1 MNQTN
6 VTCNPFV
13 KDEKSTLQTLL
24 MFKVRFETFCR
35 ILGIDP
41 TNVIRNQQHQTNARN
56 MLLLHGGDWILSKIM
71 EVDYNNMTY
80 IQLMEMLESHFRD
93 TNPMFHQIEFLQT
106 RPKDKETI
114 KDYVSRLKPLARAA
128 NLDDDAQYM
137 LRIMQYFPDQEV
149 RDKAIERNMTLQDL
163 INWQTTRER
172 SSTLLDQ
179 TTASV
184 NRVQE
189 NTSRKRFYST
199 SHDQQS
205 YSPQVKTRN
214 WSSGSSPSQRYP
226 SRETNKRN
234 FSKPTTSTASNDEY
248 RCTRCNHK
256 GLHGP
261 EGCNAKIKNLKCHG
275 CGDRG
280 HLEICCPERTDKN
293 DRLFY
298 DSKSK
303 TKSNRGQSYRKI
315 RQIHDANETLSSS
328 SSDSDLD
335 NNKKRNNN
343 RVKVNI
349 SDSAYKAEIRVCG
362 CNIKHVLDTGSD
374 CNLMSK
380 RMYKK
385 LPFEPKLRKSTIE
398 IVDYNKNDIDILGEF
413 SCYLAI
419 NGMTKAVT
427 YLVVNSDYVDNIVG
441 IKTLRDF
448 NMVKFNVKA
457 NKNTINQI
465 TNLKQL
471 TNNRHVSNVN
481 YWKKQMPELFE
492 DRIGCVPNTWISFDT
507 DKTIKPSQQPAYPCA
522 LAMLDGAMAACEDLL
537 KNDIIEEL
545 PPGTNLSWISPLHVV
560 EKSSVSLGQIEKRQ
574 RRNEKLDQRRLDKKL
589 IRITSNNKCLNKAIV
604 KQKRLMPNI
613 VQLKKDLAGMK
624 WFSKIDIRSAFNTI
638 MLHEDCRNYTVFSTP
653 WGKLYRYKRL
663 NMGLCIASELYQEK
677 MVILLSDL
685 KNIRVAI
692 DDILVFGETKE
703 QEFAACD
710 ALMKRLKDLNLTINE
725 KSIFNVP
732 ELEFFGMVIDETGIK
747 PNEHKVQ
754 SLIEMN
760 PPTNNKDLESFLGLA
775 NYFHDRIIKLATISE
790 PLKLLKSMPAK
801 DFKWLQTHQNAFED
815 VKAAIITGALGH
827 FSLDKNTELWVD
839 ASPVGVAAFLVQID
853 PSNPNK
859 RKLISC
865 KSKSFT
871 RAERNYSQIERE
883 GYACVWAVES
893 FHLYLMG
900 QDFKLITDNKAL
912 VHIFENDDK
921 YKSKSRRI
929 TMRLQGWRSRLNQYA
944 RMSVH
949 HVKGTTNI
957 ADCLSRCLNQTHPI
971 SSIDLRLNVNRISS
985 NEIERAINRVVLHKA
1000 TVSID
1005 RIVTE
1010 TDNDP
1015 NLSLIKKHIMYND
1028 SINNLSNKFKS
1039 IVDEISL
1046 AGSGV
1051 LLKEDRIMIPASM
1064 EKELINQAHE
1074 SCLGISLTTRLLKHK
1089 YFWPNM
1095 DKQIKDKIETCI
1107 ACLSCTDTTAAK
1119 PIIPSTL
1126 PTGKWKLVAI
1136 DFSSKTPD
1144 GKYILVLIDEYAR
1157 YPILEFT
1164 TGLTSKAAIQAL
1176 KSVFKKHGVPAE
1188 VKSDNGPAFI
1198 SAEFREFASHMK
1210 FKHSKIT
1217 PEHPQSNPMAE
1228 RFMGNLN
1235 KQIRCSKVLE
1245 EEWKP
1250 KVLTFVEDYKATPH
1264 STTLISPNELF
1275 GETSDRWP
1283 SLNNKSMQEAKHI
1296 ACINDEQ
1303 HKLKMVAAA
1312 NSYQHVKLPKIS
1324 KGDTVLYKEEKS
1336 DTIRKNKHNP
1346 FLLPNPYKVT
1356 NLKGSMVT
1364 AANEF
1369 HKVVRD
1375 VERFRKIRPDVRIKS
1390 KVKIKQH
1397 IETAFIP
1404 NGWPINLFTP
1414 NFQTAIPNN
1423 AVVTTSAVRTNSQA
1437 TNQVNRPHHNTN
1449 AASVLLLNARA
1460 SPVNRINA
1468 LAQLIDP
1475 NIQIQQVNQQA
1486 ARPANLHRQRR
1497 QRGRP
1502 PGARNR
1508 PRPHNQNRQRL
1519 QPYLLRPRRG

>member
-1 MNQTN
+1 
-6 VTCNPFV
+6 
-13 KDEKSTLQTLL
+13 
-24 MFKVRFETFCR
+24 
-35 ILGIDP
+35 
-41 TNVIRNQQHQTNARN
+41 
-56 MLLLHGGDWILSKIM
+56 
-71 EVDYNNMTY
+71 
-80 IQLMEMLESHFRD
+80 
-93 TNPMFHQIEFLQT
+93 MFHQIEFLQT
-106 RPKDKETI
+106 KPKEKETI

-128 NLDDDAQYM
+128 NLDNDAQYM
-137 LRIMQYFPDQEV
+137 LRIIQYFPDQEV
-149 RDKAIERNMTLQDL
+149 RDKAIERNMTLQNL
-163 INWQTTRER
+163 IEWQTTRER

-179 TTASV
+179 QTNSV

-189 NTSRKRFYST
+189 NTSRPRFFSSSNNKR
-199 SHDQQS
+199 S
-205 YSPQVKTRN
+205 YSPQKKTRN
-214 WSSGSSPSQRYP
+214 WSEGGSSPRQSYHA
-226 SRETNKRN
+226 RESNKQN
-234 FSKPTTSTASNDEY
+234 YSKPTTSTASNDEY

-261 EGCNAKIKNLKCHG
+261 EGCYAKTKNLKCHG

-303 TKSNRGQSYRKI
+303 SKSNRSQSYRKI
-315 RQIHDANETLSSS
+315 RQVQDARDTQSSS
-328 SSDSDLD
+328 NTESDDDD
-335 NNKKRNNN
+335 NRKKRNN
-343 RVKVNI
+343 RVKVNV

-362 CNIKHVLDTGSD
+362 CNVKHVLDTGSD

-380 RMYKK
+380 RMYST
-385 LPFEPKLRKSTIE
+385 LPFKPKLKKSTIE

-413 SCYLAI
+413 TCYLAI
-419 NGMTKAVT
+419 NGMTKTAT
-427 YLVVNSDYVDNIVG
+427 YLVVNSEYVDNIIG
-441 IKTLRDF
+441 IKTLREF
-448 NMVKFNVKA
+448 NMVKFNVSA

-465 TNLKQL
+465 ANVPQTTHEQ
-471 TNNRHVSNVN
+471 HIPNVN
-481 YWKKQMPELFE
+481 YWKQRMPELFE
-492 DRIGCVPNTWISFDT
+492 DRIGCVPDTWISFET
-507 DKTIKPSQQPAYPCA
+507 DKMVTPSQQPAYPCA
-522 LAMLDGAMAACEDLL
+522 LAMLDGAMEACEDLL

-560 EKSSVSLGQIEKRQ
+560 EKSSISLGQGEKRKL
-574 RRNEKLDQRRLDKKL
+574 RNDKLDQRRLDKKL
-589 IRITSNNKCLNKAIV
+589 IRITSNNKCLNKAII

-613 VQLKKDLAGMK
+613 VQLKKDLAGKK
-624 WFSKIDIRSAFNTI
+624 WFSKIDIKSAFNTI

-677 MVILLSDL
+677 MVMLLSNL

-703 QEFAACD
+703 EEFAACE
-710 ALMKRLKDLNLTINE
+710 ALMKRLKELNLTINE

-732 ELEFFGMVIDETGIK
+732 ELEFFGMVINEDGIK

-754 SLIEMN
+754 SLIDMN
-760 PPTNNKDLESFLGLA
+760 PPTNNKELESFLGLA
-775 NYFHDRIIKLATISE
+775 NYFHDRIVKLATISE

-801 DFKWLQTHQNAFED
+801 DFKWLQTHQKAFED

-827 FSLDKNTELWVD
+827 FSLDNNTELWVD
-839 ASPVGVAAFLVQID
+839 ASPIGVAAFLVQID
-853 PSNPNK
+853 PSDPNK
-859 RKLISC
+859 RKLIGC

-871 RAERNYSQIERE
+871 KAERNYSQIERE

-893 FHLYLMG
+893 YHLYLMG
-900 QDFKLITDNKAL
+900 QNFKLMTDNKAL

-957 ADCLSRCLNQTHPI
+957 ADCLSRCLNKSNHI
-971 SSIDLRLNVNRISS
+971 SSVDLRLNINRISS
-985 NEIERAINRVVLHKA
+985 KEIERAINRVVLHKA
-1000 TVSID
+1000 SISID
-1005 RIVTE
+1005 RIVAE

-1015 NLSLIKKHIMYND
+1015 NLSMIKRHITHNEPID
-1028 SINNLSNKFKS
+1028 NLSNKFKS

-1046 AGSGV
+1046 ASSGV
-1051 LLKEDRIMIPASM
+1051 LLKEDRIIIPTSL
-1064 EKELINQAHE
+1064 EKVLIDQAHE

-1089 YFWPNM
+1089 YFWPKM

-1107 ACLSCTDTTAAK
+1107 ACLSCTDTTTPK
-1119 PIIPSTL
+1119 PIIPSML

-1144 GKYILVLIDEYAR
+1144 GNYILVLIDEYSR

-1164 TGLTSKAAIQAL
+1164 TGLTSKSAIQAL
-1176 KSVFKKHGVPAE
+1176 KAVFKKHGVPAE
-1188 VKSDNGPAFI
+1188 IKSDNGPAFI
-1198 SAEFREFASHMK
+1198 STEFREFATQMK

-1250 KVLTFVEDYKATPH
+1250 KVQTFVEDYKATPH

-1275 GETSDRWP
+1275 GESSNRWP
-1283 SLNNKSMQEAKHI
+1283 SINNKSMEEAMTI
-1296 ACINDEQ
+1296 ARLNDEQ
-1303 HKLKMVAAA
+1303 QKLKMVATA
-1312 NSYQHVKLPKIS
+1312 NSYQHTKQPKIS
-1324 KGDTVLYKEEKS
+1324 KGDTVLYKEEK
-1336 DTIRKNKHNP
+1336 TGAIRKDKHNP

-1356 NLKGSMVT
+1356 DLKGSMVT
-1364 AANEF
+1364 ATNEF
-1369 HKVVRD
+1369 HEVVRD
-1375 VERFRKIRPDVRIKS
+1375 VERFRKIRPDVKTKS
-1390 KVKIKQH
+1390 KCVKPPV
-1397 IETAFIP
+1397 EASFIP
-1404 NGWPINLFTP
+1404 NGWPMNMFVP
-1414 NFQTAIPNN
+1414 NFQAAVPAQSPAAATPSTNLNQPVAQNN
-1423 AVVTTSAVRTNSQA
+1423 
-1437 TNQVNRPHHNTN
+1437 NQNII
-1449 AASVLLLNARA
+1449 NARA
-1460 SPVNRINA
+1460 TTVLTNAQNPPVIRINA
-1468 LAQLIDP
+1468 LAQLINP
-1475 NIQIQQVNQQA
+1475 NIQVQQINPQVTRA
-1486 ARPANLHRQRR
+1486 ANLHQLQQRR

-1502 PGARNR
+1502 PGARNV
-1508 PRPHNQNRQRL
+1508 PRPNTRNQRTR
-1519 QPYLLRPRRG
+1519 PYQLRPRRR